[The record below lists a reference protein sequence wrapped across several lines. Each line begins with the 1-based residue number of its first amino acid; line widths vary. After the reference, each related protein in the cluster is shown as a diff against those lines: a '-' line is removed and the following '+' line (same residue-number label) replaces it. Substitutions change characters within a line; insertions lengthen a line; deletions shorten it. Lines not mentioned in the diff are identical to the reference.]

1 MIKLN
6 STISQIQN
14 QRLCKHINER
24 LDSIFEEF
32 VHEPNNTATRETI
45 KAKVLNLLNEAK
57 EQFIKEHKSFIVG
70 EQVVPADLLEPKV
83 EIYPDRFNGTKLD
96 CQFNK
101 DAQAM
106 VEEMYN
112 DTDQFKD
119 KDWYI

>member
-32 VHEPNNTATRETI
+32 VHEPNDTATRETI

-70 EQVVPADLLEPKV
+70 EQVVPAYLLEPKV
-83 EIYPDRFNGTKLD
+83 EIYPDMFNGTKLD

-106 VEEMYN
+106 VDEIYK
-112 DTDQFKD
+112 DTN
-119 KDWYI
+119 

>member
-14 QRLCKHINER
+14 QQLAKYIKNSINNI
-24 LDSIFEEF
+24 LEEYI
-32 VHEPNNTATRETI
+32 HEPNNTSTRETI

-70 EQVVPADLLEPKV
+70 EQVVPAYLLEPNV
-83 EIYPDRFNGTKLD
+83 EIYPDKFDATKLD
-96 CQFNK
+96 CQFNE

-106 VEEMYN
+106 VEEIYKH
-112 DTDQFKD
+112 TE
-119 KDWYI
+119 

>member
-6 STISQIQN
+6 NTISQIQN

-32 VHEPNNTATRETI
+32 IHEPNDTATRETI

-70 EQVVPADLLEPKV
+70 EQVVPAYLLEPKV
-83 EIYPDRFNGTKLD
+83 EIYPDDFNGTKLD

-106 VEEMYN
+106 VDEIYK
-112 DTDQFKD
+112 DTN
-119 KDWYI
+119 